1 VVANKETHP
10 ARKQGNPDRHPMP
23 LDTARTA
30 FNWLVT
36 GPAPVS
42 IDGHLFPGLPPH
54 RVPLNKV
61 RDRLLHRRCPLAT
74 RDAVWAHL
82 VLRSRTEGAT
92 WTIGCV
98 GVALPALTRT
108 AARLSTRFAGDV
120 TDIHAAVLTGFLAEL
135 AHLDLRKPRIMLR
148 LRWAAYR
155 AGYTAVRDALTAPLP
170 AGTALGSAAPTP
182 PSGHPDFVLARA
194 VADGVLDATEA
205 ELIGATRLEG
215 LPLATAA
222 AARGVSYP
230 TLHQTRRRAE
240 HRLAAYLRDDTTT
253 EPGCGPVPGDLA
265 TQVLDTV
272 TITRA
277 ARDTTTPI
285 RPSPSVTDPPG
296 GAAEKSRGRGS
307 KRAPESGVQGCGE
320 TPPTP
325 ATPGPAEGPSTADPG
340 GPPMRPSEPIPQ
352 DPTSRAADPRPRR
365 RRRDH
370 PTRTSGRG
378 DRARSHPSTSSS
390 AVSEPPAPRG
400 PGRRVH
406 RAHLPV
412 IAALAA
418 GALVLGASHAH
429 AETTQFVA
437 LAASVDQ
444 VLTNIR
450 NWIMGILASLA
461 TVFVSVGGV
470 RYVMAGGDPSEV
482 DKAKTA
488 FRAAGIGYAMAALAP
503 LVVTVLQGIVGT

>member
-1 VVANKETHP
+1 
-10 ARKQGNPDRHPMP
+10 M
-23 LDTARTA
+23 
-30 FNWLVT
+30 
-36 GPAPVS
+36 
-42 IDGHLFPGLPPH
+42 
-54 RVPLNKV
+54 
-61 RDRLLHRRCPLAT
+61 
-74 RDAVWAHL
+74 WAHL

-92 WTIGCV
+92 WTVGCV

-108 AARLSTRFAGDV
+108 AARLSARFAGDV

-155 AGYTAVRDALTAPLP
+155 AGHTAVRDALIAPLP
-170 AGTALGSAAPTP
+170 SGIGLGSAAPTP

-215 LPLATAA
+215 LSLATAA

-253 EPGCGPVPGDLA
+253 GPGCDPVPGDLA

-272 TITRA
+272 TITHA
-277 ARDTTTPI
+277 ARDTTPPT
-285 RPSPSVTDPPG
+285 RPSPSVTELPG
-296 GAAEKSRGRGS
+296 GAAEKTRGRGS
-307 KRAPESGVQGCGE
+307 KRPPESGVQGCGE

-325 ATPGPAEGPSTADPG
+325 APPGPAEGPVPADPG
-340 GPPMRPSEPIPQ
+340 GLPMSSSDPTPQ
-352 DPTSRAADPRPRR
+352 DPTSRAAGSRPR

-370 PTRTSGRG
+370 PTRTSGHG
-378 DRARSHPSTSSS
+378 DRSRSQSSTSSAAS
-390 AVSEPPAPRG
+390 KPPAPRG
-400 PGRRVH
+400 PGRWVH
-406 RAHLPV
+406 LAHLPV

-437 LAASVDQ
+437 MAASVDQ

-482 DKAKTA
+482 EKAKTA

-503 LVVTVLQGIVGT
+503 LVVTVLQGIVGA

>member
-1 VVANKETHP
+1 MVAHKETHP
-10 ARKQGNPDRHPMP
+10 ARKQGNPDRRPMP

-30 FNWLVT
+30 FDWLVT
-36 GPAPVS
+36 GPEPVS
-42 IDGHLFPGLPPH
+42 LDGRLFPGMPP
-54 RVPLNKV
+54 RQVPLHEV
-61 RDRLLHRRCPLAT
+61 RDRLLHRRCPQAT

-92 WTIGCV
+92 WTVGCV

-108 AARLSTRFAGDV
+108 AARLSARFAGDV

-135 AHLDLRKPRIMLR
+135 AHLDLGKPRIVLR

-155 AGYTAVRDALTAPLP
+155 AGHTAVRDALTAPLP

-194 VADGVLDATEA
+194 VADGVLTATEA

-253 EPGCGPVPGDLA
+253 EPGCGPPGDLA

-277 ARDTTTPI
+277 ARDTTPPT
-285 RPSPSVTDPPG
+285 RPSPSVTDLPSRS
-296 GAAEKSRGRGS
+296 AAKPWGRGS

-325 ATPGPAEGPSTADPG
+325 ATPGPADGPLPADPG
-340 GPPMRPSEPIPQ
+340 GPAMRPSDPIPQ
-352 DPTSRAADPRPRR
+352 DCPSRAAGSRPRR
-365 RRRDH
+365 RRREN

-378 DRARSHPSTSSS
+378 DRSRSHPSTSS

-418 GALVLGASHAH
+418 ATLVLGASHAH

-470 RYVMAGGDPSEV
+470 RYVIAGGDPSEV
-482 DKAKTA
+482 EKAKTA

-503 LVVTVLQGIVGT
+503 LVVTVLQGIVGA

>member
-1 VVANKETHP
+1 VVANKEAHP
-10 ARKQGNPDRHPMP
+10 ARKHRNLDRRPMP

-30 FNWLVT
+30 FDWLVT

-42 IDGHLFPGLPPH
+42 IDGRLFPGLPPR
-54 RVPLNKV
+54 RVPLHEV
-61 RDRLLHRRCPLAT
+61 RDRLLHRRCPQAT

-92 WTIGCV
+92 WTVGCV

-108 AARLSTRFAGDV
+108 AARLSARFAGDV

-155 AGYTAVRDALTAPLP
+155 AGHTVVRDAFTAPRP
-170 AGTALGSAAPTP
+170 SGIGLGSAAPTP

-194 VADGVLDATEA
+194 VAEGVLDATEA

-240 HRLAAYLRDDTTT
+240 HRLAAYLRDDTAS
-253 EPGCGPVPGDLA
+253 EPGCGPFPGDLA

-277 ARDTTTPI
+277 ARDTTTPT
-285 RPSPSVTDPPG
+285 RPSPSVTDLLG
-296 GAAEKSRGRGS
+296 GAAEKTRGRGS

-320 TPPTP
+320 TPLTP
-325 ATPGPAEGPSTADPG
+325 ATPGPADGPLPADPG
-340 GPPMRPSEPIPQ
+340 GPPMRPSDPIPK
-352 DPTSRAADPRPRR
+352 DFTSRAAGSRPRG

-378 DRARSHPSTSSS
+378 DRARHHTSTSS

-406 RAHLPV
+406 RTHLPV
-412 IAALAA
+412 IVALAA

-482 DKAKTA
+482 EKAKTA

-503 LVVTVLQGIVGT
+503 LVVTVLQGIVGA